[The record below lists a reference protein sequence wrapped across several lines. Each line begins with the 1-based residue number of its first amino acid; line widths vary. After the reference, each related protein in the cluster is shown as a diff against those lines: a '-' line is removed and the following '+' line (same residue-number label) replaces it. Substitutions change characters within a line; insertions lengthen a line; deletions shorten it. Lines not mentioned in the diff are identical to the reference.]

1 MIRSLLALLARHRRA
16 LVFLPWAIALIALL
30 RSGQYRTFL
39 RPELRPVLVVGYLV
53 LLLLIAADLFR
64 EEAPPLRGSLLL
76 SPALLLVPLL
86 FVLNARGV
94 QLDGYALQK
103 RLSGT
108 PRLAEPSSPFGPR
121 STPVPRPTSP
131 EEPPAVSRPLEVTL
145 VDLYDRPEQY
155 EGRYV
160 SLVGMTY
167 GHEEARRDFGG
178 GAAGAVPVRGRLL
191 RRRRP
196 APHRG
201 GGPSAGHVGARR
213 QQLGPG
219 PRGASPGAKPAVDSV
234 PVLEEAVLT
243 PVPAPLEPLPLLKGR
258 AAGRRLTPGSLPP

>member
-1 MIRSLLALLARHRRA
+1 VIRSLLALLARHRRA

-30 RSGQYRTFL
+30 RSGQFRNFL

-76 SPALLLVPLL
+76 SPALLLLPLL
-86 FVLNARGV
+86 FLLNARGV

-103 RLSGT
+103 RLAGT
-108 PRLAEPSSPFGPR
+108 PRLTSPSSPSGPR
-121 STPVPRPTSP
+121 STPVPRPP
-131 EEPPAVSRPLEVTL
+131 GPAEQAVVSRPVEVTL

-167 GHEEARRDFGG
+167 VHEEARNDFGSGALVLFRFVVACCAADARPLTVVASRPPGTPAPSDNSWVRAQGRFLRRAGRG
-178 GAAGAVPVRGRLL
+178 GAIPVI
-191 RRRRP
+191 
-196 APHRG
+196 
-201 GGPSAGHVGARR
+201 
-213 QQLGPG
+213 
-219 PRGASPGAKPAVDSV
+219 
-234 PVLEEAVLT
+234 EEAVLE
-243 PVPAPLEPLPLLKGR
+243 PVPAPQSRYLY
-258 AAGRRLTPGSLPP
+258 

>member
-178 GAAGAVPVRGRLL
+178 GAVVLFRFVVACCAADARPLTVVAARPPGTSAPADNSWVRAQGRFA
-191 RRRRP
+191 RRE
-196 APHRG
+196 ARG
-201 GGPSAGHVGARR
+201 G
-213 QQLGPG
+213 
-219 PRGASPGAKPAVDSV
+219 SV

-243 PVPAPLEPLPLLKGR
+243 PVPAPSSRYLY
-258 AAGRRLTPGSLPP
+258 